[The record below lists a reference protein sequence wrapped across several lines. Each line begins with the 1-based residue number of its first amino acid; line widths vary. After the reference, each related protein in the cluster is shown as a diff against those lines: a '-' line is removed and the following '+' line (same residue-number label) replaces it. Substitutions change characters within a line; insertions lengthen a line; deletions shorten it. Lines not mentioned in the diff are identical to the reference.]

1 MIKPHDKGYEK
12 RHPSEVER
20 SNARI
25 FIIEN
30 IKFTLSHCMKG
41 GFTPGIG
48 QLEQNKKHLSYRH
61 ANSHNHQVLIHF
73 MI

>member
-1 MIKPHDKGYEK
+1 MIKPYDKGYKE
-12 RHPSEVER
+12 RHPGEMER

-30 IKFTLSHCMKG
+30 IEFTLSHCMKG
-41 GFTPGIG
+41 GFTPEIG
-48 QLEQNKKHLSYRH
+48 QLGQNKKLLSYRH
-61 ANSHNHQVLIHF
+61 ANSHMHQILMHF